1 MDETEWLADRFEQ
14 ERPRLRAVAYRMLGS
29 VAEADDAVQDA
40 WLRLSRAGSEQI
52 DNLGGWLT
60 TVVARECL
68 HQWRSRRR
76 RREDPLAEH
85 LPDLLVSGGELDPEQ
100 EMLLAD
106 SVGLALLV
114 VLEQLTPGERL
125 AFVLHDMFD
134 VPFGEIAGI
143 VGRTPAATRQLASRA
158 RRRVHGADVPRAE
171 PDLARQR
178 KVVEAFY
185 AAARTADFDA
195 LVRVLD
201 PEVVLRTDFG
211 AAQPATV
218 VRGAAAVAEQTRV
231 PRGGQLRPIL
241 VNGVIGALI
250 SRDGR
255 PYSVMAFTVADD
267 RIARIDVIHD
277 TDRVRDAAS
286 AVDRTG

>member
-1 MDETEWLADRFEQ
+1 MDETEWLAERFER
-14 ERPRLRAVAYRMLGS
+14 ERTRLRAVAYRMLGS
-29 VAEADDAVQDA
+29 VTEADDAVQDA
-40 WLRLSRAGSEQI
+40 WLRLSRADSGQI
-52 DNLGGWLT
+52 ENLGGWLT

-68 HQWRSRRR
+68 HQLRSRRH

-85 LPDLLVSGGELDPEQ
+85 RPELVVADEGPEQ
-100 EMLLAD
+100 EALLAD

-114 VLEQLTPGERL
+114 VLERLTPGERL

-134 VPFGEIAGI
+134 VPFGEIADI

-158 RRRVHGADVPRAE
+158 RRRVHGAGVPPAE

-211 AAQPATV
+211 GARPSSVVHGASAVAAQA
-218 VRGAAAVAEQTRV
+218 RA
-231 PRGGQLRPIL
+231 PRGGRLRPIL
-241 VNGVIGALI
+241 VNGAVGALI
-250 SRDGR
+250 TRDGR
-255 PYSVMAFTVADD
+255 PHSVMVFTVAND
-267 RIARIDVIHD
+267 RIARIDVIRD
-277 TDRVRDAAS
+277 ADRVGGVAAT
-286 AVDRTG
+286 VLGQVE